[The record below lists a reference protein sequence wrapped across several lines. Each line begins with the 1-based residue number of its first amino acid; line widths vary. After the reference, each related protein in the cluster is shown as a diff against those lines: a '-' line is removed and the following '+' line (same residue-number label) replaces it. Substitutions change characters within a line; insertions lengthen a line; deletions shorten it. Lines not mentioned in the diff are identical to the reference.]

1 MYVLA
6 AVWFRGHS
14 QTLKTVVSSAF
25 SYVKEIQNIE
35 CCIIIVAQLRF
46 FFLLNQYQ
54 CVESLEAES
63 NDGGELRGGVWTNSD
78 ETTRRNCCRHHGFE
92 VSEYRRRN
100 LN

>member
-14 QTLKTVVSSAF
+14 QMLKTVVSSAF

-46 FFLLNQYQ
+46 FSF
-54 CVESLEAES
+54 
-63 NDGGELRGGVWTNSD
+63 
-78 ETTRRNCCRHHGFE
+78 
-92 VSEYRRRN
+92 
-100 LN
+100 